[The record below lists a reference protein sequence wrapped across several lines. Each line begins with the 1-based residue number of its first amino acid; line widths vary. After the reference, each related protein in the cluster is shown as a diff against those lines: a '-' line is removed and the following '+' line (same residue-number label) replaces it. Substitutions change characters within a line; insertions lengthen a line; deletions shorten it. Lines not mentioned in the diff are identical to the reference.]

1 MEEFL
6 LFHRSFLF
14 MDFLELEEKN
24 DRQIIFDV
32 FDLNDLQ
39 RSIFQGLQDDKKT
52 VQEIAEAV
60 DRNRSTVQ
68 RSLQEMMDKDLL
80 MREGRTEKTVYYV
93 YTTLPIEDLRDLTC
107 EVVQTWAEEVNDK
120 LD

>member
-1 MEEFL
+1 MEFL
-6 LFHRSFLF
+6 EIE
-14 MDFLELEEKN
+14 DKD

-39 RSIFQGLQDDKKT
+39 RSIFQDIQDEKKT
-52 VQEIAEAV
+52 VQEIAEEV

-80 MREGRTEKTVYYV
+80 MREGRTERTVYYV
-93 YTTLPIEDLRDLTC
+93 YTTLPIKELKNLTS
-107 EVVQTWAEEVNDK
+107 EVVQTWAEQVEQK
-120 LD
+120 LK

>member
-1 MEEFL
+1 
-6 LFHRSFLF
+6 
-14 MDFLELEEKN
+14 MDFLEMEEKN

-39 RSIFQGLQDDKKT
+39 RSIFRELQDDKKT
-52 VQEIAEAV
+52 VQEIASQV

-68 RSLQEMMDKDLL
+68 RSLQEMMDKDIL

-93 YTTLPIEDLRDLTC
+93 YTTLPIEELRDLTC
-107 EVVQTWAEEVNDK
+107 DVVDTWASEVEKK
-120 LD
+120 LS

>member
-1 MEEFL
+1 M
-6 LFHRSFLF
+6 
-14 MDFLELEEKN
+14 EEKN

-39 RSIFQGLQDDKKT
+39 RSIFRELQDDKKT
-52 VQEIAEAV
+52 VQEIASQV

-68 RSLQEMMDKDLL
+68 RSLQEMMDKDIL

-93 YTTLPIEDLRDLTC
+93 YTTLPIEELRDLTC
-107 EVVQTWAEEVNDK
+107 DVVDTWASEVEKK
-120 LD
+120 LS

>member
-1 MEEFL
+1 MN
-6 LFHRSFLF
+6 
-14 MDFLELEEKN
+14 FLEMEEKN
-24 DRQIIFDV
+24 DREIIFDV

-39 RSIFQGLQDDKKT
+39 RSIFQELQDDKKT
-52 VQEIAEAV
+52 VQEIASQV

-93 YTTLPIEDLRDLTC
+93 YTTLPIEDLRELTC
-107 EVVQTWAEEVNDK
+107 DVVDTWANEVEER
-120 LD
+120 LS